1 MFSAWRTWCWRKAAN
16 IQTNR
21 HVTTITYTAPN
32 LFQAFCADSGL
43 LCSVVHVLQPH
54 CVSPP
59 PVSPPPKYLSF
70 LLALRPQ
77 HYPGRLSH
85 DSNLTGQNGEGEKK
99 RAKDRKGNKSA
110 KWSMRHETSYIL
122 VLHLWH
128 MTHVS
133 VRGKTEIRS
142 DTKGTYAVG
151 LFNTHIQYIQHLS
164 YMSSKHYILR
174 MSNVQW
180 L

>member
-110 KWSMRHETSYIL
+110 KWSLRCETSTSWFFTCDTWPMCQSGVRQRSEVTPREPTSL
-122 VLHLWH
+122 VCS
-128 MTHVS
+128 TH
-133 VRGKTEIRS
+133 
-142 DTKGTYAVG
+142 TYSIY
-151 LFNTHIQYIQHLS
+151 NTYHIWAQNITY
-164 YMSSKHYILR
+164 
-174 MSNVQW
+174 
-180 L
+180 